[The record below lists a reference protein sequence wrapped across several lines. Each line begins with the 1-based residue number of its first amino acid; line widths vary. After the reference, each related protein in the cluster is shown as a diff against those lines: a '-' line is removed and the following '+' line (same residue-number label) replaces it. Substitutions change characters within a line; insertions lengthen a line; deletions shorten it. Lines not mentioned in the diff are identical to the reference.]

1 MVCVCSCQ
9 NYSVSE
15 LQNGKR
21 LRGDRE
27 ARVNV
32 ESSLIQRL
40 ALAILTIELKLEERG
55 VLRKPVAL
63 S

>member
-9 NYSVSE
+9 NYSVSA

-21 LRGDRE
+21 LRGNRE

-32 ESSLIQRL
+32 ESILIQWL
-40 ALAILTIELKLEERG
+40 TMAKLTIELKLEERG
-55 VLRKPVAL
+55 VLRKPVVL

>member
-21 LRGDRE
+21 LRE

-32 ESSLIQRL
+32 ESSLIQWL
-40 ALAILTIELKLEERG
+40 AMAKLTIEFKLEERG
-55 VLRKPVAL
+55 GLRKPVAL